1 MAMPLTIHL
10 ELSELATIET
20 VKQHAASGLIGRG
33 DPISADANRAA
44 KIVEIVRSL
53 FLPLGEAVTIRLGD
67 GTGSDRFLKADF
79 AWNGDPDIGG
89 VSAQGLGRT
98 KLGKFNR
105 RAVDQNRPVT
115 GYIFEGAIG
124 GWIVDLLGATV
135 IRANNVFATF
145 IAHEL
150 GHQLGLGHEAAK
162 DNIMFVWADMP
173 VADRQQYLRLANDVK
188 LAFTEKQVAAM
199 KATIAAP

>member
-1 MAMPLTIHL
+1 MAMPPTIHL
-10 ELSELATIET
+10 ELSELGTLDT
-20 VKQHAASGLIGRG
+20 VKQHKGSGLIGRG
-33 DPISADANRAA
+33 DPFSTDATRPT
-44 KIVEIVRSL
+44 KILEVVRSL

-98 KLGKFNR
+98 KLGPFNR

-124 GWIVDLLGATV
+124 SWIVDLLEQRPIQRNRRGSV
-135 IRANNVFATF
+135 GSGISCS
-145 IAHEL
+145 I
-150 GHQLGLGHEAAK
+150 
-162 DNIMFVWADMP
+162 P
-173 VADRQQYLRLANDVK
+173 
-188 LAFTEKQVAAM
+188 
-199 KATIAAP
+199 